1 MDKCGV
7 EVLAFKVNE
16 ECTNATMTSVLDDVE
31 SRFGNKAR
39 LAQFIFYY
47 AGHGIKDDAGRGWL
61 ALHGYNE
68 NNASTRFKMLSLKNK
83 SIDIAAT
90 QQMYV
95 LDCCHAG
102 ELLQRQRA
110 KARPF
115 EMHLASQPCVYGITA
130 VTGDQEAIESGGNGL
145 FTKTLCRA
153 IGQKEAMTGT
163 DIKSFVGERVFE
175 ASSGTMQPLGANI
188 LLDHFHTACNGEF
201 VMFHNK

>member
-1 MDKCGV
+1 M
-7 EVLAFKVNE
+7 
-16 ECTNATMTSVLDDVE
+16 
-31 SRFGNKAR
+31 
-39 LAQFIFYY
+39 
-47 AGHGIKDDAGRGWL
+47 
-61 ALHGYNE
+61 
-68 NNASTRFKMLSLKNK
+68 
-83 SIDIAAT
+83 DIAAT

-110 KARPF
+110 NARPF

-130 VTGDQEAIESGGNGL
+130 VTGDQKSIERGENGL

-153 IGQKEAMTGT
+153 IGQKEAMNNGRNYATGT

-175 ASSGTMQPLGANI
+175 DSGGHMQPLGANI